1 MLAAW
6 REGAAVVKVFP
17 AATGGPSH
25 LAALHAVYPEIP
37 LCPTGGV
44 SATNLL
50 DYFKAGAAVVGIGNN
65 VIDQKALAEGDRAQ
79 VIAVT
84 HRTFS
89 NWRNETAPDDGAH
102 RRRIAGRTVLRIQ
115 PDSAG
120 EWPVSAGFRR
130 RHHELRDC
138 GRAAGREAGYIT
150 RLGDDEFGRQFLQL
164 WRDEGLDISGVGIDP
179 QAHTAVYFITHGP
192 AGHVF
197 SYLRKGSAA
206 SRMRPADLP
215 LELIR
220 KAKFFHTSGI
230 SQAIS
235 DSACDAVFAALEAA
249 RVAGVRIAYD
259 SNLRL
264 RLWPLARARAVIRAT
279 IVLADYFLLSME
291 DAEALC
297 GEKDADAILDW
308 CHEAGAKVVAL
319 KLGAAGRG
327 RKRFDAAREDFR
339 SRGQL
344 RRCHGGG

>member
-1 MLAAW
+1 MA
-6 REGAAVVKVFP
+6 RMDVVSLGEPLYEF
-17 AATGGPSH
+17 S
-25 LAALHAVYPEIP
+25 EIP
-37 LCPTGGV
+37 GESGRYLQGFGGDTMNC
-44 SATNLL
+44 AI
-50 DYFKAGAAVVGIGNN
+50 AAARQGA
-65 VIDQKALAEGDRAQ
+65 K
-79 VIAVT
+79 
-84 HRTFS
+84 
-89 NWRNETAPDDGAH
+89 
-102 RRRIAGRTVLRIQ
+102 
-115 PDSAG
+115 
-120 EWPVSAGFRR
+120 
-130 RHHELRDC
+130 
-138 GRAAGREAGYIT
+138 AGYIT

-164 WRDEGLDISGVGIDP
+164 WRAEGLDISGVGIDP

-192 AGHVF
+192 DGHVF

-215 LELIR
+215 LDLIR

-235 DSACDAVFAALEAA
+235 DSACDTVFAALEAA

-319 KLGAAGRG
+319 KLGAAGVVGSDSTRREKIAG
-327 RKRFDAAREDFR
+327 HAVNCVDATGAGDCFAGALLARMAAGDDFWDGLR
-339 SRGQL
+339 YANAAAALATTGFGAVAPLPRPDAVRRLLSGFASQGSR
-344 RRCHGGG
+344 